1 MPLKGKQVP
10 LRVAEIPTLLKV
22 QVPLRRLSSSV
33 APSVE
38 GAVMKYPSIAE
49 LIPTSRS
56 WQKAW

>member
-33 APSVE
+33 APSAE

-56 WQKAW
+56 W

>member
-33 APSVE
+33 AYSAE

-56 WQKAW
+56 W